1 MNTESFC
8 VVVFE
13 STHDAIK
20 TEKAIKKELKVE
32 LIPTPRE
39 ISASCGLSVK
49 FGLDETEAVRKIV
62 TELGT
67 DRKRMFKLD
76 YDNNERVAIE
86 LNWEV

>member
-1 MNTESFC
+1 MNNESFC

-20 TEKAIKKELKVE
+20 TEKAVKAEVKVE

-49 FGLDETEAVRKIV
+49 FAPDQIETVRSIV

-67 DRKRMFKLD
+67 EHKRIFKLD
-76 YDNNERVAIE
+76 YEADSRKAVE
-86 LNWEV
+86 LGWEV

>member
-20 TEKAIKKELKVE
+20 TNKAIKAELKVE

-49 FGLDETEAVRKIV
+49 FDPNEVDKVREIV
-62 TELGT
+62 SGLGT
-67 DRKRMFKLD
+67 DLKRLFILENQDGVRSAK
-76 YDNNERVAIE
+76 E

>member
-1 MNTESFC
+1 MNKESFC

-20 TEKAIKKELKVE
+20 TEKSLKAELKVE

-49 FGLDETEAVRKIV
+49 FNPDLIDEVRSIV
-62 TELGT
+62 LRVGNE
-67 DRKRMFKLD
+67 RKRLFKLEYGENGRTAD
-76 YDNNERVAIE
+76 E
-86 LNWEV
+86 LSWEV

>member
-1 MNTESFC
+1 MNIESFC

-20 TEKAIKKELKVE
+20 TDRAIKAELKVE

-49 FGLDETEAVRKIV
+49 FDPSHIDQVRSIV
-62 TELGT
+62 KTLGT
-67 DRKRMFKLD
+67 DRKRLFLLEKGTD
-76 YDNNERVAIE
+76 GRVAKE
-86 LNWEV
+86 LSWEV

>member
-20 TEKAIKKELKVE
+20 TEKAIKISHKVE

-39 ISASCGLSVK
+39 ITASCGLSVK
-49 FGLDETEAVRKIV
+49 FAPEEVNQVRDIV
-62 TELGT
+62 KTIGA
-67 DRKRMFKLD
+67 DRKRLFKLD
-76 YDNNERVAIE
+76 YQSDSRKAIE
-86 LNWEV
+86 LGWEV

>member
-20 TEKAIKKELKVE
+20 TEKAIKATLKVE

-49 FGLDETEAVRKIV
+49 FKVEEAQTVRGIV
-62 TELGT
+62 KSIGT
-67 DRKRMFKLD
+67 DRKRLFKID
-76 YDNNERVAIE
+76 YGSDGRQAIE
-86 LNWEV
+86 MDWEV

>member
-1 MNTESFC
+1 MNKESFC

-20 TEKAIKKELKVE
+20 TEKAVKAEIKVE

-49 FGLDETEAVRKIV
+49 FPPEHINIVREVVKK
-62 TELGT
+62 LGT
-67 DRKRMFKLD
+67 DRKRLFKLD
-76 YDNNERVAIE
+76 YDTDGRKALE
-86 LNWEV
+86 LSWEV